1 MTTPSRGP
9 DRPGGT
15 GHRERAFA
23 PDDGCLLRADDCMLT
38 RLASSAVLRA
48 NAPTLEA
55 SMEMAGRLAAS
66 SCCLAGTIAIVG
78 WSAVDA

>member
-1 MTTPSRGP
+1 
-9 DRPGGT
+9 
-15 GHRERAFA
+15 
-23 PDDGCLLRADDCMLT
+23 MLT